1 MYYNELHVYLLLHLE
16 INMFYYRSHSWRCW
30 QDSRQESL

>member
-1 MYYNELHVYLLLHLE
+1 
-16 INMFYYRSHSWRCW
+16 MFYYRSHSWRCW